1 MKQIHW
7 KRQGQLCMI
16 RCWRGQ
22 TAKVARTGGNPS
34 WAEWRSGRRKQ
45 WWIPWISGSRRITIW
60 GRGVE
65 AWRGVSRWAAGQ
77 KPPQQMSWRLFFNG
91 AGLPR
96 FHAISI
102 LYFKIQAC
110 FCFSARSTR
119 KSSRSCNTWCKSRC
133 EVFNDDFSCCILIVL
148 YISVMV
154 TLLVV
159 YTTVK
164 YKREDSQT
172 MQTWVAWCRFFASCE
187 PAGGC
192 KGGRLRG
199 GGCERSRNRP
209 EINGCARGHA
219 GGSTRRQLED
229 DGEVQRVSNIVW
241 YYKGLWICKA
251 VPHVSW
257 KINSKRHPAELV
269 QILGNLSFESA
280 FLSAF
285 IVCACLIISDN
296 FCMSFHSLSY
306 TVFQR

>member
-1 MKQIHW
+1 MECF
-7 KRQGQLCMI
+7 G
-16 RCWRGQ
+16 
-22 TAKVARTGGNPS
+22 
-34 WAEWRSGRRKQ
+34 
-45 WWIPWISGSRRITIW
+45 WWSRFT
-60 GRGVE
+60 GRGRVSCAWFVADVVKLQKWHAQEEILVE
-65 AWRGVSRWAAGQ
+65 LNGDQEEENNGGYHEYQEAEELQFEDEEWKLEEEFQDELQDRSRPSKWADAYSSMALDCRDFMLFLFSISRFRLAFVSPPAPPGRVRGVATPGARAGA
-77 KPPQQMSWRLFFNG
+77 KFSMKIFPVVYW
-91 AGLPR
+91 
-96 FHAISI
+96 
-102 LYFKIQAC
+102 LYC
-110 FCFSARSTR
+110 M
-119 KSSRSCNTWCKSRC
+119 
-133 EVFNDDFSCCILIVL
+133 

-164 YKREDSQT
+164 YKREDGQT

-241 YYKGLWICKA
+241 YCKDLWICKA

-257 KINSKRHPAELV
+257 KINSKRKPPCWML
-269 QILGNLSFESA
+269 N
-280 FLSAF
+280 
-285 IVCACLIISDN
+285 
-296 FCMSFHSLSY
+296 
-306 TVFQR
+306 